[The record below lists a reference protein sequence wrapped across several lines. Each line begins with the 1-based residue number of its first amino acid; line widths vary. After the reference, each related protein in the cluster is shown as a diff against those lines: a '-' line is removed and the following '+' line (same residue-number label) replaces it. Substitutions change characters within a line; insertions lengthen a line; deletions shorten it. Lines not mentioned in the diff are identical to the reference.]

1 MLSDFLSVNT
11 LSILY
16 NKMSLFPTETD
27 IQSTFLL
34 LYQFSLFCEHPRSGA
49 LTERNLELHRSL
61 TLKEVTERAYKVS
74 DVTELITCP
83 PTQA

>member
-16 NKMSLFPTETD
+16 NKMSLFPTETK
-27 IQSTFLL
+27 STFLL

-61 TLKEVTERAYKVS
+61 TLKEAIERAYKVS
-74 DVTELITCP
+74 DMTELITCP

>member
-16 NKMSLFPTETD
+16 NKMFLFPTETK
-27 IQSTFLL
+27 STFLL

-49 LTERNLELHRSL
+49 LTERNLEFHGSL
-61 TLKEVTERAYKVS
+61 TLKEATERAYKVS
-74 DVTELITCP
+74 DMTELITCP